1 MNIDTL
7 YKYLKLVVP
16 NDYKV
21 DMGKDFITV
30 VRSFGGMYV
39 VDLYYLSK
47 KGEYVILSAMNY
59 DLNKYARKIFGKP
72 LSKEAFSTYNE
83 YYFNIPKELREE

>member
-16 NDYKV
+16 SDFKV

-47 KGEYVILSAMNY
+47 KVSM
-59 DLNKYARKIFGKP
+59 
-72 LSKEAFSTYNE
+72 
-83 YYFNIPKELREE
+83 

>member
-16 NDYKV
+16 NDHKV
-21 DMGKDFITV
+21 DMGKEFITV
-30 VRSFGGMYV
+30 SKSFGGMYV
-39 VDLYYLSK
+39 LDIYYL

-59 DLNKYARKIFGKP
+59 DLNKYARRIFGKP
-72 LSKEAFSTYNE
+72 LSKETFSTYNE